1 MKSWEEIKDQRDF
14 YLSYNNSTVH
24 APNYTII
31 SAKDKEEVN
40 IKQNNMRL
48 MLKPINQETAMKDFF
63 SFAQRYCEVKEYA
76 ESTKRF

>member
-1 MKSWEEIKDQRDF
+1 M
-14 YLSYNNSTVH
+14 H

-40 IKQNNMRL
+40 IRQNNMRL
-48 MLKPINQETAMKDFF
+48 MLKPINQEAAVKDFF

-76 ESTKRF
+76 NSYKEFLMIKDRYTEAKDLC